1 MLTSLRGRVESDPML
16 IPAPLSLSTRPER
29 GFDDVLRQVS
39 RPDEPRVEE
48 AAKEPPPDEAPAAEG
63 AQAPVE
69 ERAERE
75 VAERQDE
82 APVESPSEAGAADD
96 VAAEADVTTSISRG
110 EPVRQ
115 ETAGKGTDS
124 PRTPSTIA
132 EPLRIAVV
140 QHGAQNVTPQAAVF
154 SGRGQVEA
162 VGAAKSA
169 TPMGRGP
176 AGEFATATAGRPA
189 AVAAGYRTAG
199 PSSAQML
206 EQARDS
212 VFKQILMKLNGDG
225 GEMRL
230 RLEPP
235 DLGELDLRLVVEH
248 GNKLSL
254 TIGAERPDLAQLL
267 QRHLD
272 ELKQTLQ
279 AAGLEVTSAQVETR
293 EHGGSREWR
302 DQPASGGQRS
312 HDDQAESAPQM
323 LRRAGYVTAEGLDF
337 WV

>member
-1 MLTSLRGRVESDPML
+1 
-16 IPAPLSLSTRPER
+16 
-29 GFDDVLRQVS
+29 
-39 RPDEPRVEE
+39 
-48 AAKEPPPDEAPAAEG
+48 
-63 AQAPVE
+63 
-69 ERAERE
+69 
-75 VAERQDE
+75 
-82 APVESPSEAGAADD
+82 
-96 VAAEADVTTSISRG
+96 
-110 EPVRQ
+110 
-115 ETAGKGTDS
+115 
-124 PRTPSTIA
+124 
-132 EPLRIAVV
+132 
-140 QHGAQNVTPQAAVF
+140 
-154 SGRGQVEA
+154 
-162 VGAAKSA
+162 
-169 TPMGRGP
+169 
-176 AGEFATATAGRPA
+176 
-189 AVAAGYRTAG
+189 
-199 PSSAQML
+199 ML

>member
-169 TPMGRGP
+169 TPMGRGLP
-176 AGEFATATAGRPA
+176 IADGRSEEAPRPA
-189 AVAAGYRTAG
+189 
-199 PSSAQML
+199 PSSVL
-206 EQARDS
+206 SRSVRGQAAHRS
-212 VFKQILMKLNGDG
+212 RAHLGQGSLGH
-225 GEMRL
+225 L
-230 RLEPP
+230 RL
-235 DLGELDLRLVVEH
+235 
-248 GNKLSL
+248 
-254 TIGAERPDLAQLL
+254 
-267 QRHLD
+267 
-272 ELKQTLQ
+272 
-279 AAGLEVTSAQVETR
+279 
-293 EHGGSREWR
+293 
-302 DQPASGGQRS
+302 
-312 HDDQAESAPQM
+312 
-323 LRRAGYVTAEGLDF
+323 
-337 WV
+337 